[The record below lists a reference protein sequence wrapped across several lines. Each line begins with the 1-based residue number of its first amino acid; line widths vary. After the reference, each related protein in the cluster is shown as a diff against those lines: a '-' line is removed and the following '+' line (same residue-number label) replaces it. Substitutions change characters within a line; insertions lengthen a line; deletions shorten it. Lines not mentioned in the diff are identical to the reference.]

1 MSPNQH
7 RRASR
12 GESQRS
18 RKGCPACRR
27 RKIKCDEQKPECGQ
41 CLRSGRSCRIIDS
54 LFRPHAY
61 TLLTASSPRSPRP
74 PRSLPRDS
82 PVAGPSGVTESPNAP
97 WEAATPPGANL
108 DSQAAPSSPISPTVA
123 AGVIQFPNAPTAALT
138 QLDPSS
144 VDETVL
150 SDPRQ
155 PSIQAT
161 AEPPANHPYSDQQ
174 GSRELSQGHSQAPH
188 AHCSLQGVAINDS
201 YEHRCE
207 VAFFLRCFSE
217 GPGRWLDFSNATS
230 YFSRYIVTLAE
241 LSPLVRYSACA
252 LAAKQ
257 LGHVKDPESSI
268 QQTPCHQ
275 AMSKIFADTKLNFLW
290 YGAKYYE
297 RAIRLLARQ
306 ISHDDQSNCYMS
318 PTCIYQSGLTPQ
330 SVDYNS
336 HGDQEIA
343 AATFRLLAACIL
355 SQYEDLSMTMRAWS
369 GHLDGIYKL
378 LRPYLSGTI
387 DLKPSHPIPQPTS
400 AVESVFWF
408 LALNDMIDAFVSH
421 KRTRLETND
430 LPVWRNLGGLPLDD
444 SGALIIDYADDR
456 HAEQILARALIRL
469 LCQMVNANLK
479 NILEWNWIHGELGR
493 WHDLLPSSFLSPVKW
508 PPPGPAETG
517 EAAQQSTSAEFT
529 HETWFSSDTCA
540 IAMALYHMAR
550 MVLLINQP
558 LEMFLQRLPH
568 QLDLLGTYRSLQ
580 DELHQH
586 ASQIVAIA
594 HGMPSKVVRKHL
606 LQPLYVAGRC
616 LHDVSDR
623 RSLLGILGQIGDDLG
638 AYTDYRQRDLCGEW
652 GIPYEPVERDI
663 VL

>member
-97 WEAATPPGANL
+97 WEAATPPGGIIQRYTVVKPRRPAN
-108 DSQAAPSSPISPTVA
+108 AVY
-123 AGVIQFPNAPTAALT
+123 
-138 QLDPSS
+138 
-144 VDETVL
+144 ETVL

-355 SQYEDLSMTMRAWS
+355 
-369 GHLDGIYKL
+369 I
-378 LRPYLSGTI
+378 
-387 DLKPSHPIPQPTS
+387 
-400 AVESVFWF
+400 
-408 LALNDMIDAFVSH
+408 VSH